1 MSIFAGIID
10 VPVRGIENL
19 AAISR
24 VSVTVS
30 AIIAAIIQHFVSISS
45 VTVKETAII
54 VAIL

>member
-30 AIIAAIIQHFVSISS
+30 AIIAAIIQHFVSILS